1 MPNTQLPSASLPVF
15 APGDKIEV
23 KGDGFYLNN
32 KKWFMIGGNWR
43 IIGYAQNFGVTAWFP
58 TGNGISKHPNFVKV
72 SLDYIKQTGIKVVRV
87 GLLEDGRTV
96 FNKDGRVT
104 GYDEIF
110 RRDVRDF
117 LDLVNEANIKVEF
130 TLFDYL
136 IAGKPEEVSRV
147 WLRGRSNVITD
158 EEVKDNFIS
167 QFLTPFLNE
176 FEYHPALIGFD
187 VINEPEWVI
196 SREDG
201 GGWDD
206 YHDLATKAEEPV
218 SGEAMKIFITDCIET
233 LREYAPTKLITVG
246 TCAKFIPLVMDLDID
261 YFALHHY
268 PWMYKLRAYLRLQPI
283 GKPWSLEEFPT
294 RATPI
299 SIPGYLNLT
308 LEAGGTGA
316 TLWNL
321 TPQIDK
327 FTFSYSQRDAKL
339 LELRN
344 WVDMHAQDIYCSD
357 S

>member
-1 MPNTQLPSASLPVF
+1 
-15 APGDKIEV
+15 
-23 KGDGFYLNN
+23 
-32 KKWFMIGGNWR
+32 MIGGNWR

-58 TGNGISKHPNFVKV
+58 TGNGISKHLNFIKL

-96 FNKDGRVT
+96 FNKAGRVT

-136 IAGKPEEVSRV
+136 IAGKPGEVSRV

-233 LREYAPTKLITVG
+233 IREYAPTKLITVG

-316 TLWNL
+316 MLWNL

-327 FTFSYSQRDAKL
+327 FTFSCSQRDAKL
-339 LELRN
+339 QELRN